1 MKFFNK
7 LVGGS
12 SGKYPDGYDFYLV
25 KDAVQETTTVHPSGA
40 TLTETGGYRLIP
52 QTYDAFSWC
61 DHNNISSKTVMVDG
75 VFVTKRQLPGLLKL
89 LSEEELSVFEVKS

>member
-1 MKFFNK
+1 MKFLKK

-25 KDAVQETTTVHPSGA
+25 KDDVQETTTVHPSGA

-75 VFVTKRQLPGLLKL
+75 VFFTKRQLPGLLNL